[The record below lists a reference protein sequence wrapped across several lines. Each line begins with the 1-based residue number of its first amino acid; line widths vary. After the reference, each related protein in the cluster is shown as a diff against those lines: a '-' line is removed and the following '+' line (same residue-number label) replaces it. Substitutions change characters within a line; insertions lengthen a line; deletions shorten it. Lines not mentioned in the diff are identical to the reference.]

1 MYVFKM
7 YGFIRYAN
15 NFFYFLL
22 YYRENHEKQ
31 NHKPMT
37 ELYVKQNVL
46 VFIRLICCKSNT
58 VSYFIKKSFEFRF
71 LRRKYDTT
79 YDGLIDIY

>member
-37 ELYVKQNVL
+37 ELYVK
-46 VFIRLICCKSNT
+46 
-58 VSYFIKKSFEFRF
+58 
-71 LRRKYDTT
+71 
-79 YDGLIDIY
+79 